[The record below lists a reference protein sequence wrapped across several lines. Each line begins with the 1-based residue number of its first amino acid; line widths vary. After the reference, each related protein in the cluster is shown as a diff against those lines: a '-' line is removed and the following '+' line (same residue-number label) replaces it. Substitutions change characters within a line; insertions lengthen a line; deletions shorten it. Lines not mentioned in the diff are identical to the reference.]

1 MTREGAALQAGR
13 VYRKAAALH
22 DLSKRDRSVMNETVL
37 EKQSAGRAERPL
49 VDLDAYFARI
59 GYRGPRTPTLE
70 TLRALHEL
78 HPAAIPF
85 EAMDVLL
92 GRGIDLDPAAV
103 DAKLIDAKRGGYC
116 HEHNGLFKRVLRTL
130 GFEVENLMGR
140 VVWMVPPAS
149 PLPRGHAALRVT
161 IDGERWLADVGFGGC
176 VPTSPLRMTTSE
188 AQPTRHESFRLV
200 PSPDGFML
208 EALRGDTW
216 LPMYEL
222 VERPQFDV
230 DLAMMNWF
238 TATHPE
244 SVFKRALMAART
256 TPEAR
261 YGLRDNRLTVR
272 HADGKTE
279 HRALSAAEVEQ
290 ALEQVFMLPVEPAW
304 RDVIARFAPA

>member
-1 MTREGAALQAGR
+1 MG
-13 VYRKAAALH
+13 
-22 DLSKRDRSVMNETVL
+22 DTVL
-37 EKQSAGRAERPL
+37 EQQSVGRAGGPV
-49 VDLDAYFARI
+49 VDLDAYFERI
-59 GYRGPRTPTLE
+59 GYSGPRTPTLE

-78 HPAAIPF
+78 HPAAIAF

-92 GRGIDLDPAAV
+92 GRGIDLAPAVV
-103 DAKLIDAKRGGYC
+103 DAKLIKAKRGGYC

-130 GFEVENLMGR
+130 GFQVENLMGR
-140 VVWMVPPAS
+140 VVWMVPPAA

-161 IDGERWLADVGFGGC
+161 IDGEPWLADVGFGGC
-176 VPTSPLRMTTSE
+176 VPTSPLRMGTSE

-222 VERPQFDV
+222 VDKPQLDV

-272 HADGKTE
+272 RADGQIE
-279 HRALSAAEVEQ
+279 HRALSVAEVEE
-290 ALEQVFMLPVEPAW
+290 ALKDIFGLPVEPAW
-304 RDVIARFAPA
+304 REVIARFVPA

>member
-1 MTREGAALQAGR
+1 MDTDRALMS
-13 VYRKAAALH
+13 
-22 DLSKRDRSVMNETVL
+22 DSVL
-37 EKQSAGRAERPL
+37 EHSTGRAERPL

-78 HPAAIPF
+78 HPAAIAF

-103 DAKLIDAKRGGYC
+103 DAKLIHAKRGGYC
-116 HEHNGLFKRVLRTL
+116 HEHNGLFKRVLRAL
-130 GFEVENLMGR
+130 GFDVDNLMGR
-140 VVWMVPPAS
+140 VVWMVPPGA
-149 PLPRGHAALRVT
+149 PLPRGHAALRVM
-161 IDGERWLADVGFGGC
+161 IDGEPWLADVGFGGC
-176 VPTSPLRMTTSE
+176 VPTAPLRMNTSE
-188 AQPTRHESFRLV
+188 PQPTRHESFRLL

-222 VERPQFDV
+222 VDKPQLDV

-244 SVFKRALMAART
+244 SVFKRALMAALT

-272 HADGKTE
+272 RADGQTE
-279 HRALSAAEVEQ
+279 HSALSAAEVEQ
-290 ALEQVFMLPVEPAW
+290 ALRDIFGLPVAPEW
-304 RDVIARFAPA
+304 REVIARFAPV